1 MNRVSTLVELARR
14 VAAQWRVVEELRLH
28 PEKDPLERNK
38 QEQALRSLIA
48 EFQERCRGELRTF
61 WLTAH
66 LAPLQAAKIS
76 ADVAEFRVPPSH
88 RPKIGP
94 YISLAKRAFIWALH
108 PFHVEVLRGARNFN
122 LCLVQLL
129 EQVVAAR
136 DTLPS
141 PALASSVRKTLAPLV
156 SSAGQGIGL
165 HMTVARRWLSQL
177 LEQQRRWNLAAL
189 EALEAACSKDQP
201 HPVDVLVERLS
212 REAELIGPDHRQGL
226 GMTAPLW
233 QEVFRRQI
241 DFNNAATAV
250 ISELLGVRPP
260 PRLPQPG
267 ISYERWIAKRER
279 IEISKASRAIRRLHH
294 APSFRVF
301 VIGANRSGDV
311 SGSVASLELQLYQ
324 RWDACVLKDPGAPS
338 GADARSQ
345 PNPRIQTVAVD
356 AAEHLAQAIDRETST
371 TQAEFIVFFS
381 SLQLLAPHA
390 LAELALWI
398 HSHPD
403 VDVLYSDEDQLDSSG
418 RRSQPLFKPDWS
430 PDLLRTHNYFG
441 NLLVLRRSL
450 LQALGPLRH
459 DLGGDPFFDLALRA
473 TERARS
479 VGHVPRILHHRHR
492 DAARSSTA
500 SRASLGKHLRRSGET
515 AEIEPTSSDSFRVK
529 YPINGN
535 PLVSIIV
542 PFKDKPELLSKLV
555 ESLISITRY
564 QNYELL
570 LISNNSIK
578 PETFRLLERFDDP
591 RIRKLK
597 WDHPFNYSS
606 INNFGVAQAQGA
618 MLLFLNNDIEVCQ
631 AEWLEELLGHALRP
645 EIGAVG
651 PKLLY
656 PNGTIQHAG
665 VILGING
672 FAGHVFSGLS
682 DSTPMTPFG
691 HPDWVRNY
699 LAVTAACLMTR
710 KEIFL
715 QVGGFDEHFEMVF
728 GDIELCLRIVR
739 SGKRIAYTPHA
750 KLVHHE
756 SASRKL
762 RPVPYNDAWMS
773 FLAFQPWLQAGD
785 PFYNPNLSLLR
796 VDGGLREHNL
806 TAEELAIPALA
817 SQLEYP
823 DGQLPAHQP
832 RRVAEHLAI

>member
-1 MNRVSTLVELARR
+1 
-14 VAAQWRVVEELRLH
+14 VVEELRLH

-94 YISLAKRAFIWALH
+94 CISLAKRAFIWALH

-129 EQVVAAR
+129 EEVVAAR

-141 PALASSVRKTLAPLV
+141 TALASNVRKTLAPLV
-156 SSAGQGIGL
+156 DPGGQGMSPYIA
-165 HMTVARRWLSQL
+165 VARRWLGQL
-177 LEQQRRWNLAAL
+177 LEQQRRWNIAAL

-201 HPVDVLVERLS
+201 PRADVLVERLS
-212 REAELIGPDHRQGL
+212 REAELIGLDHRQGL

-250 ISELLGVRPP
+250 IAELLGVRPP
-260 PRLPQPG
+260 PSLPQPT
-267 ISYERWIAKRER
+267 ISYETWIAKREP
-279 IEISKASRAIRRLHH
+279 IEISGASRAIRGLHH
-294 APSFRVF
+294 APSFRVL
-301 VIGANRSGDV
+301 VIGADRSGSDV
-311 SGSVASLELQLYQ
+311 CSCVASLEGQLYQ
-324 RWDACVLKDPGAPS
+324 RWDACVLKDPSASS

-345 PNPRIQTVAVD
+345 PNPRIETVALD
-356 AAEHLAQAIDRETST
+356 AAEHLAQALGRETST
-371 TQAEFIVFFS
+371 TQAEFIVFVS

-398 HSHPD
+398 HSHPE

-418 RRSQPLFKPDWS
+418 RRTQPFFKPDWS
-430 PDLLRTHNYFG
+430 PDLLRSHNYFG
-441 NLLVLRRSL
+441 NLLVVRRSL
-450 LQALGPLRH
+450 LQALGPFRD

-473 TERARS
+473 TERARN
-479 VGHVPRILHHRHR
+479 VGHVPRILHHRSR
-492 DAARSSTA
+492 DAARSAKA
-500 SRASLGKHLRRSGET
+500 SVAALEGHLRRSGET
-515 AEIEPTSSDSFRVK
+515 AEIEPTSSGGFHVK
-529 YPINGN
+529 YSVSGN

-578 PETFRLLERFDDP
+578 HETLRLLERLDDP

-606 INNFGVAQAQGA
+606 INNFGVAQARGA

-631 AEWLEELLGHALRP
+631 AEWLEELLGHAQRQD
-645 EIGAVG
+645 IGAVG

-665 VILGING
+665 VLLGING
-672 FAGHVFSGLS
+672 FAGHVFSGLP
-682 DSTPMTPFG
+682 DSFPMTPFG

-715 QVGGFDEHFEMVF
+715 KVGGFDEHFEMVF
-728 GDIELCLRIVR
+728 GDIDLCLRIVR

-762 RPVPYNDAWMS
+762 SPVPYNDAWMS
-773 FLAFQPWLQAGD
+773 FLAFQPWLHAGD

-796 VDGGLREHNL
+796 VDGGLREHKL
-806 TAEELAIPALA
+806 TAEELAMPALA
-817 SQLEYP
+817 TQLEYP
-823 DGQLPAHQP
+823 DGQFPAHP
-832 RRVAEHLAI
+832 LRAVAEHLAI